1 MGTGW
6 RAAAAPGAVLVVLLA
21 AGDGARAWPTSWTS
35 CQPPTRGWG
44 THKDPVQDDSIA
56 FTLRDYETGEVVT
69 EAWVGRAYE
78 VRWTTQKASRGIL
91 FASQGEIYYG
101 EGCGGGK
108 AKLNLNSLEK
118 SFEAEWKPSQ
128 KGTGTFTVNMASG
141 PTAPYRQAALSVEV
155 RSNSTE
161 PAPPPAPRPA
171 PAPGAKPGTTPAA
184 GSGKTAAGYGGSG
197 AARPAAAWLH
207 PLLAGLLAAA
217 GGLWL

>member
-1 MGTGW
+1 M
-6 RAAAAPGAVLVVLLA
+6 
-21 AGDGARAWPTSWTS
+21 
-35 CQPPTRGWG
+35 
-44 THKDPVQDDSIA
+44 
-56 FTLRDYETGEVVT
+56 VT

-118 SFEAEWKPSQ
+118 SFEAEWKPAQ

-141 PTAPYRQAALSVEV
+141 PTAPYRQAALTVTV

-161 PAPPPAPRPA
+161 PAPPAPRPA
-171 PAPGAKPGTTPAA
+171 PAPAAKPGTTPPA
-184 GSGKTAAGYGGSG
+184 GSEKTAAGYGGSG